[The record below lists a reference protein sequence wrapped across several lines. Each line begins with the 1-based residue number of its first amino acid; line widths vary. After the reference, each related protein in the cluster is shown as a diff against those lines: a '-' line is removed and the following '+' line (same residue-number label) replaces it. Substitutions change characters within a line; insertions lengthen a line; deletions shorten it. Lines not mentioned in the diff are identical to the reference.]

1 MTTSNK
7 PVQMAVT
14 IIINGK
20 QVTQADIRHFIQ
32 KVREWELTT
41 PKGEIEGIKIQTDPQ
56 LSPDEVKA
64 IFRGVF
70 QEFKD
75 MVEVP
80 VKDPG
85 HLRLGR
91 RAVCIEG
98 IPIGL
103 VQEMEL
109 SIGASTDEVNQK
121 LQQANII
128 QLVKVKG
135 EPADLADR
143 MLKTLKEE

>member
-1 MTTSNK
+1 MTTNK
-7 PVQMAVT
+7 QAAQMAVT

-20 QVTQADIRHFIQ
+20 NVTQADIRHFIQ

-41 PKGEIEGIKIQTDPQ
+41 PKGEIQGIKIQTDPQ
-56 LSPDEVKA
+56 LSSDDVKA

-80 VKDPG
+80 VADPG

-98 IPIGL
+98 VPVG
-103 VQEMEL
+103 VCQEMEL
-109 SIGASTDEVNQK
+109 SIGASTDEVNKK
-121 LQQANII
+121 LREANII
-128 QLVKVKG
+128 ELIKVK
-135 EPADLADR
+135 E
-143 MLKTLKEE
+143 K